1 MKFEQIIKK
10 ISAMVAG
17 IIVFL
22 LAGGFYLQLK
32 GFEPDQEK
40 GFVLAKAANAAETDK
55 SAKTIPMN
63 YAFPDDH
70 VLGKASASVT
80 LYEYSSFGCFH
91 CADFHLLVLPELQKE
106 FVDKGLLKVVFVP
119 LPLDKG
125 SMDAALLAECVG
137 KDKYF
142 DFVDLLFKKQ
152 RDWGMAFN
160 PQKVLLQYAALSGV
174 GDEKAKACLKD
185 DAMAERILKDRQAG
199 LSDLKISG
207 TPSFVVSSKSGNQL
221 VEGFK
226 NFDEF
231 SKIIKSHLGQ

>member
-10 ISAMVAG
+10 ISAIVAG

-40 GFVLAKAANAAETDK
+40 GFVLTKAANAAETDK

-70 VLGKASASVT
+70 VLGKASAPVT

-106 FVDKGLLKVVFVP
+106 FVLL
-119 LPLDKG
+119 
-125 SMDAALLAECVG
+125 
-137 KDKYF
+137 
-142 DFVDLLFKKQ
+142 
-152 RDWGMAFN
+152 
-160 PQKVLLQYAALSGV
+160 
-174 GDEKAKACLKD
+174 
-185 DAMAERILKDRQAG
+185 
-199 LSDLKISG
+199 
-207 TPSFVVSSKSGNQL
+207 PSFTSKGKKYRAIKYVCDFYLVYSDGSTAVIDVKGMPDQKSG
-221 VEGFK
+221 
-226 NFDEF
+226 
-231 SKIIKSHLGQ
+231 IKKKMFIYNTFCNICPVSH